1 MSFSKSSSSKV
12 LLHPV
17 ESFNKTQI
25 HEKKPK
31 RLLGLPSYESTVR
44 ENDRG
49 GRNMKEVSE
58 CADFV
63 DTDFAK

>member
-1 MSFSKSSSSKV
+1 MSFSRSNSSKV
-12 LLHPV
+12 LLHPA
-17 ESFNKTQI
+17 ESFNKIKI
-25 HEKKPK
+25 HEKKPR
-31 RLLGLPSYESTVR
+31 RLLGLLSYESTVR
-44 ENDRG
+44 ESDRG

>member
-1 MSFSKSSSSKV
+1 M
-12 LLHPV
+12 
-17 ESFNKTQI
+17 
-25 HEKKPK
+25 
-31 RLLGLPSYESTVR
+31 LGLPWRESTVR

>member
-1 MSFSKSSSSKV
+1 M
-12 LLHPV
+12 
-17 ESFNKTQI
+17 
-25 HEKKPK
+25 
-31 RLLGLPSYESTVR
+31 LGLHSYESTVR
-44 ENDRG
+44 ESDRG